1 MTGLLAL
8 RTQAP
13 KISSVQPWARKR
25 GMQVLFLVDT
35 GIRLAAEFVGPKQNE
50 NGGPFSKMIE
60 NSRQQ
65 QQTIRPSV

>member
-1 MTGLLAL
+1 
-8 RTQAP
+8 
-13 KISSVQPWARKR
+13 
-25 GMQVLFLVDT
+25 MQVLFLVDT